1 MPNDDIIGIVV
12 SAYDRTMLNNALKDL
27 IQTYP
32 NSVSIVQY
40 LVRNL
45 PFRRIIN
52 KQKNKN
58 PQMDVLIIGN
68 TNPNFGSLDDVRFI
82 VNRARNPFSSYG
94 IIDLR
99 IGEDLRMRGDFDK
112 ALAETMDEA
121 KIFINNIISEN

>member
-27 IQTYP
+27 TQTYP
-32 NSVSIVQY
+32 NSVSMIQY

-52 KQKNKN
+52 KQKKKH

-68 TNPNFGSLDDVRFI
+68 TNPNFGKLDDVRFI

-112 ALAETMDEA
+112 TLTETMDEA

>member
-1 MPNDDIIGIVV
+1 MPNDNIIGVFV
-12 SAYDRTMLNNALKDL
+12 SAYDRTMLNNTLKDL
-27 IQTYP
+27 TQTYP

-45 PFRRIIN
+45 PFRRIVN
-52 KQKNKN
+52 RQKNKN

-99 IGEDLRMRGDFDK
+99 IGEEMGTGDVLNE
-112 ALAETMDEA
+112 AIAETVEEA
-121 KIFINNIISEN
+121 KFNINNALSEI

>member
-1 MPNDDIIGIVV
+1 MPNDDIIGVFV
-12 SAYDRTMLNNALKDL
+12 TAYDRTTLNNTLKDL

-32 NSVSIVQY
+32 NSVSMVQY

-52 KQKNKN
+52 RQKNKN

-68 TNPNFGSLDDVRFI
+68 TNPNFGSLDDVRALMLHSDF
-82 VNRARNPFSSYG
+82 PFSSYG

-99 IGEDLRMRGDFDK
+99 IGEEMGTGDVLNE
-112 ALAETMDEA
+112 AITETMEEA
-121 KIFINNIISEN
+121 KININNALSEI

>member
-27 IQTYP
+27 TQTYP
-32 NSVSIVQY
+32 NSVSMVQY

-52 KQKNKN
+52 KQKKKH

-68 TNPNFGSLDDVRFI
+68 TNPNFGKLDDVRFI

-112 ALAETMDEA
+112 TLAETMDEA

>member
-1 MPNDDIIGIVV
+1 MPHDDIIGIVV
-12 SAYDRTMLNNALKDL
+12 SAYDRTMLNNALTDL
-27 IQTYP
+27 TQTYP
-32 NSVSIVQY
+32 NSVSMVQY

-52 KQKNKN
+52 KQKKKH

-68 TNPNFGSLDDVRFI
+68 TNPNFGKLDDVRFI

-112 ALAETMDEA
+112 TLAETMDEA

>member
-27 IQTYP
+27 TQTYP
-32 NSVSIVQY
+32 NSVSMIQY

-52 KQKNKN
+52 KQKKKH

-68 TNPNFGSLDDVRFI
+68 TNPNFGKLDDVRFI

-112 ALAETMDEA
+112 TLAETMDEA